1 MPPDWPPHQLA
12 VIRGLVYTD
21 ASQVFNRW
29 LVPGYQAAFSWTG
42 NRVDSEDTTA
52 WALHAVAD
60 RLQLPELVQS
70 VDEQVADTIL
80 EGVARHWSDRYGIDA
95 ARCGGI
101 YLSKANTALQRR
113 TTLDSLF
120 SGLTTEM
127 RLVLVL
133 RFLRRR
139 APAEIGAQLRIRP
152 DAARRQVIAAL
163 SIVAEQ
169 IGFASSTDWEVQVDH
184 LSAYVDDVIHRRRPV
199 RFEAQPAAW
208 PAMIGAGHVQAA
220 IAGNDIPAHEFI
232 ESVERLLRPKTRRRF
247 VTEPRMWSA

>member
-1 MPPDWPPHQLA
+1 MPPDRPPHQLT
-12 VIRGLVYTD
+12 VVRGLVYTD
-21 ASQVFNRW
+21 TSQVFNRW
-29 LVPGYQAAFSWTG
+29 LVPGYQAAFRWTG
-42 NRVDSEDTTA
+42 NRLDSEDITA
-52 WALHAVAD
+52 WALHAVGD
-60 RLQLPELVQS
+60 RMQLPELVQS
-70 VDEQVADTIL
+70 VDDQVADTIL

-95 ARCGGI
+95 VWCADI
-101 YLSKANTALQRR
+101 YRSKADTAWQWR

-139 APAEIGAQLRIRP
+139 ATTDIAAQLRMRP
-152 DAARRQVIAAL
+152 DAARRQVITAL

-169 IGFASSTDWEVQVDH
+169 IGFPSSTNLDVQADH
-184 LSAYVDDVIHRRRPV
+184 LSAYVDDVIHRRQPV
-199 RFEAQPAAW
+199 RFEVHPAAW

-220 IAGNDIPAHEFI
+220 IAGNNIPAHEFI
-232 ESVERLLRPKTRRRF
+232 ESVERLLQAKSRRRL

>member
-1 MPPDWPPHQLA
+1 MPPDRPPHQLA

-21 ASQVFNRW
+21 PSQVFNRW
-29 LVPGYQAAFSWTG
+29 LVPAYQAAFRWTG

-60 RLQLPELVQS
+60 RVQLPELVQS
-70 VDEQVADTIL
+70 VDEQAADTIL
-80 EGVARHWSDRYGIDA
+80 EGVSRHWSDRYGIDA
-95 ARCGGI
+95 ARCADT
-101 YLSKANTALQRR
+101 YVSKANTTLQRR
-113 TTLDSLF
+113 MTLDSLF

-139 APAEIGAQLRIRP
+139 APAEIGAQLRMRP
-152 DAARRQVIAAL
+152 DAARRQVITAL

-169 IGFASSTDWEVQVDH
+169 IGFASSTDWDVQADH
-184 LSAYVDDVIHRRRPV
+184 LSAYVDDILHRRRPV
-199 RFEAQPAAW
+199 RFEVHPAAW

-232 ESVERLLRPKTRRRF
+232 ASVQSLLRPKSWRRLVMER
-247 VTEPRMWSA
+247 RLWSA